1 MTPGRQFCLELKG
14 FGCLNCISMGKESGL
29 VWQARVVWQEGAG
42 LVVGKELVL
51 WDLERSGRV
60 FFGQSVNHTL
70 LTGLQNIRLSFQGCV
85 KLTWLLPGC

>member
-1 MTPGRQFCLELKG
+1 
-14 FGCLNCISMGKESGL
+14 MGKESGL

-70 LTGLQNIRLSFQGCV
+70 LTGLQNIRLSFQGWV